1 MISPWLCS
9 HTVAPGRRSR
19 VRLSQAAA
27 HHSANSRPVAVSVV
41 DHSHACTAPAGRRVH
56 SRLGQDGVYA
66 SCAPVDTR
74 SSISATSCAATT
86 GSVEYVTELTC
97 ESEAYAG
104 VLACPGDAKAAG
116 RWMCSGWVWACSLR
130 RGAYLGLYS

>member
-1 MISPWLCS
+1 MPALL
-9 HTVAPGRRSR
+9 P
-19 VRLSQAAA
+19 QAI
-27 HHSANSRPVAVSVV
+27 VS
-41 DHSHACTAPAGRRVH
+41 H

-66 SCAPVDTR
+66 SCAPCRYTIDKR
-74 SSISATSCAATT
+74 PLSCAATT